1 MESGGKGEVCRA
13 LFRFMK
19 MRRSVKG
26 RRSMISY
33 SMQMLLSSTIFQKQ

>member
-1 MESGGKGEVCRA
+1 MESGGKGGRA

-26 RRSMISY
+26 RRSMIFY
-33 SMQMLLSSTIFQKQ
+33 SMQMLPSSTIFQKQ